1 MSYIWVLFIISA
13 MLLIAGI
20 VWGIKSMWDLLP
32 INLTIVFA
40 LCVCTFLVLGI
51 YQSISLKKEA
61 VRQEKEREQIIYQI
75 ENISEDTDKIK
86 LNEWILTYNDWV
98 NDINT
103 SKETFGWFSWYYS
116 FDMTKHSI
124 IELV

>member
-20 VWGIKSMWDLLP
+20 VWGIKIMWDLLP